1 MQASG
6 QQISMLNFCMLVMEC
21 YVGPSVTCCHQK
33 LTRTCTCCIFVIF
46 ILFGCMLF
54 QQCPICLGWR
64 SESRASKKMHL
75 RKHVCS
81 YLIYLTVNIPPWPSM
96 TVITSCCLF
105 VVHVCVCLCVCVPL
119 YAVLSHLLN
128 IMVAPSGRGN
138 KGVCLILYSNL
149 LFLRWTQNQ
158 LKNKHEQRQINLRCH
173 DACFIFDNSCYS
185 SWFLMGLVLQVPDYL
200 FGFPS
205 SSQLYTVFW
214 TLFGWLSLKLVNI
227 IFDWFKIGA
236 GLQYPDVAVL
246 WIVAPAISRCS
257 LVNCRI

>member
-6 QQISMLNFCMLVMEC
+6 QQISMLNFCKLVMEC
-21 YVGPSVTCCHQK
+21 SAGPSMTCCHQK

-81 YLIYLTVNIPPWPSM
+81 YLSYCKHPSLTQYHGI
-96 TVITSCCLF
+96 LLFF
-105 VVHVCVCLCVCVPL
+105 VVERVCVCACVPL
-119 YAVLSHLLN
+119 YAVLPHPLN
-128 IMVAPSGRGN
+128 IIVAPLGRLN
-138 KGVCLILYSNL
+138 KGVCSILYSNL

-185 SWFLMGLVLQVPDYL
+185 SLSFMGLVLQVPDYL

-205 SSQLYTVFW
+205 SSHLYTVFW
-214 TLFGWLSLKLVNI
+214 TLFG
-227 IFDWFKIGA
+227 
-236 GLQYPDVAVL
+236 
-246 WIVAPAISRCS
+246 
-257 LVNCRI
+257 